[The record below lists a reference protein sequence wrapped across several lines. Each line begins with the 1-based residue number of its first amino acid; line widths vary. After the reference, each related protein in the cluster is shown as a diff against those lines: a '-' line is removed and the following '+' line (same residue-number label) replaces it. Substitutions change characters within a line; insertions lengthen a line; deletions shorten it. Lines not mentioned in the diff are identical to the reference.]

1 MDQLLPDGAQPI
13 SRINLDALQPAPV
26 EQTNASEEKDQPSAD
41 LEQTALYQEQTPAD
55 QKQVPEPEKGAKGR
69 NSRAAGSV
77 TADKVLAMLLE
88 RGVVE
93 QSDLVTLLGEER
105 HHLTIAGLERALAR
119 ENRISDTALA
129 AMKGELAGLG
139 HIDSVEHAT
148 RQAID
153 ASASRSLGAVVL
165 DRPELTVAM
174 VEDPPGH
181 LQRLTE
187 LLGSDEFTVLLCT
200 VNQFADLHRGCYD
213 NTRVVDAVDTE
224 SILEVFDECIR
235 KRGSDVHISVGLP
248 PVIRID
254 GKLIPMERRPVDS
267 EWLRRQVMQLVGP
280 DPFSKVE
287 KQYDFDMALPF
298 GAARFR
304 VNVGADNRGLTISAR
319 KLPTKI
325 PTPSELG
332 LPTAVQ
338 EFINLDRG
346 LVLVTG
352 PTGSGKSTTLASLL
366 AEIAVKHQ
374 RHLITLEDP
383 IEFNL
388 PRGRSVVNQRQ
399 LGQSFTGFGSA
410 LRQAL
415 RQDPD
420 VILVGEMRD
429 LETIRTAVQAAETGH
444 LVFATLHTYD
454 AASTVAR
461 IVSSFP
467 AEEQDQVRA
476 QLAAIIKGIVSQTLL
491 PHRSGSGRVAAYEIL
506 VSTPAIA
513 NNLRKTDGHLSLRQS
528 LETGKNDG
536 MQTMDMAL
544 SSLVQRGLV
553 NESDAADKAVDLE
566 NFKKLVKGS

>member
-1 MDQLLPDGAQPI
+1 MERREHPYITSELL
-13 SRINLDALQPAPV
+13 LD
-26 EQTNASEEKDQPSAD
+26 T
-41 LEQTALYQEQTPAD
+41 
-55 QKQVPEPEKGAKGR
+55 
-69 NSRAAGSV
+69 
-77 TADKVLAMLLE
+77 LLE
-88 RGVVE
+88 REVVE
-93 QSDLVTLLGEER
+93 KNELVTLLGEER
-105 HHLTIAGLERALAR
+105 HHLSLAGLERALAR
-119 ENRISDTALA
+119 EARIGEEQLA
-129 AMKGELAGLG
+129 RLKGEIAGLP
-139 HIDSVEHAT
+139 HVSTVEERT
-148 RQAID
+148 KPLID
-153 ASASRSLGAVVL
+153 AASSRALGAVAL
-165 DRPELTVAM
+165 DRPRLSVAM
-174 VEDPPGH
+174 VEDQPAH
-181 LQRLTE
+181 LQRLTD
-187 LLGSDEFTVLLCT
+187 LLGTDDYDIVLCT
-200 VNQFADLHRGCYD
+200 VTQYAELHRGCYE
-213 NTRVVDAVDTE
+213 NAKIVEAAHTE
-224 SILEVFDECIR
+224 SILEIFDECIR
-235 KRGSDVHISVGLP
+235 VRGSDVHVSVGLA
-248 PVIRID
+248 PVIRVD
-254 GKLIPMERRPVDS
+254 GSLIAMERKPVDA
-267 EWLRRQVMQLVGP
+267 EWMRNQVHQLIGP
-280 DPFSKVE
+280 DAFARVE
-287 KQYDFDMALPF
+287 NHYDFDMALPF

-325 PTPSELG
+325 PTPVELG
-332 LPTAVQ
+332 LPQAVQ
-338 EFINLDRG
+338 DFIHLDRG

-352 PTGSGKSTTLASLL
+352 PTGSGKSTTLAALL
-366 AEIAVKHQ
+366 AEIAVKHPK
-374 RHLITLEDP
+374 HLITLEDP

-399 LGQSFTGFGSA
+399 LGGSFISFASA

-491 PHRSGSGRVAAYEIL
+491 PHRSGTGRVAAYEIL

-528 LETGKNDG
+528 LESGSKDG

-544 SSLVQRGLV
+544 SSLVQRGIV
-553 NESDAADKAVDLE
+553 HEEDAASKAVDLD
-566 NFKKLVKGS
+566 NFTKLTRGN